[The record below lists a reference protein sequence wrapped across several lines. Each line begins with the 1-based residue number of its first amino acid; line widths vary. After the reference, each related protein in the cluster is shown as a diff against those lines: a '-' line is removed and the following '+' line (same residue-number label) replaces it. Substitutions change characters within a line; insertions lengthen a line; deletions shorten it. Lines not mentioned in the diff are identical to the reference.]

1 MKNLILIPARKNS
14 KRIKNK
20 NILKIQKKPLIYW
33 TINFAKKFKNCDLII
48 SSDCKKVEKLC
59 NKENVYY
66 LKRPNKISSD
76 NTSIY
81 EVIFNTLNKIKKQYN
96 YIILLQ
102 PTSPLRK
109 ISLVNKAIKILNK
122 NKEFDSLLH
131 LEFDKSFTGKLKK
144 NVWEPDYKLNKRTQ
158 DINDKLVPTGN
169 LYIYRSHL
177 FKKDIKLPKKTFGL
191 VTNNETWV
199 DIDDKRDLAILDFYL
214 KKPKNRRILV
224 YNQ

>member
-1 MKNLILIPARKNS
+1 MQKNL
-14 KRIKNK
+14 
-20 NILKIQKKPLIYW
+20 
-33 TINFAKKFKNCDLII
+33 KNCDLII

-144 NVWEPDYKLNKRTQ
+144 MY
-158 DINDKLVPTGN
+158 GN
-169 LYIYRSHL
+169 LIINL
-177 FKKDIKLPKKTFGL
+177 TKELK
-191 VTNNETWV
+191 
-199 DIDDKRDLAILDFYL
+199 ILMI
-214 KKPKNRRILV
+214 N
-224 YNQ
+224 